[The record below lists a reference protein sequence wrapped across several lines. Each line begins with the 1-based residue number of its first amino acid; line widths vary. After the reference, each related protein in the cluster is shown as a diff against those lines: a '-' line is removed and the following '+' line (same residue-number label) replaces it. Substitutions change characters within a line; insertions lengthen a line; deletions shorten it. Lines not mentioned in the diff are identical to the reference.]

1 MLTTTTLI
9 IITFVLVG
17 TMFLVREQY
26 TTYPSVNARRLNTI
40 KQLSDDVLRDLNKM
54 SPQTQPL
61 TVAPIYSPTVT
72 TTQSRPPYALP
83 PQQTSGSPPNIPAWV
98 RTLTSSAASQQ
109 LMVLNPGYKV
119 RRIPAGSPVT
129 RDYSP
134 MRITLTYDTS
144 DRIVSISQG

>member
-17 TMFLVREQY
+17 TVFLVREQY
-26 TTYPSVNARRLNTI
+26 TTYPGVNQRRLNTI

-54 SPQTQPL
+54 SPQTRPS
-61 TVAPIYSPTVT
+61 TAVAPTYVPTIT
-72 TTQSRPPYALP
+72 TRPAYVRPQS
-83 PQQTSGSPPNIPAWV
+83 SGSPPNIPAWV

-109 LMVLNPGYKV
+109 LMVLNPGYTV
-119 RRIPAGSPVT
+119 RRIPVGGVIS
-129 RDYSP
+129 REYSP